1 MTSDSKSK
9 TPKGFHF
16 TKKRLDNISAHLYSK
31 QVYYA
36 DDRMRGL
43 EICVTKAGTKSF
55 VFRRKQDGVTRR
67 VWLGYFP
74 DMTIEQS
81 RGKAA
86 AFNSQISQ
94 GVNIFEKLATKKA
107 ELTLQNLFDE
117 YVERRAQKTRK
128 TWKEMIEQFDR
139 SFEGD
144 VKDRSRAVTLD
155 LRKKKVSAITPKM
168 AEQFHGDLAKKRGE
182 YSANRSVQLLRAV
195 FNKGKVWKLFDGE
208 NPFVGITLF
217 PEKPRD
223 RFLSRDEA
231 TKLLLKLETE
241 ADDTL
246 RDFVKL
252 SLFTGIRK
260 SNLMALRWQDVDFNS
275 GILTIPDTKNNTKQE
290 LALGGHEIALLA
302 ARRERLK
309 LNGQFGMFVFPGTGA
324 TGHLTDVKKSW
335 STFRKNAG
343 FAGDKH
349 VTLHDLRRSLGA
361 AMANANVNMALVKAA
376 LHHKDLKTTVRVYA
390 LTQQDAVRDARQ
402 QAHDAWLQV
411 KQNDTSVKRTRRKK
425 T

>member
-1 MTSDSKSK
+1 MTSDSRSK

-16 TKKRLDNISAHLYSK
+16 TKKRLDNISAHRDSK

-36 DDRMRGL
+36 DDGMRGL

-55 VFRRKQDGVTRR
+55 VFRRKQEGVTRR
-67 VWLGYFP
+67 LWLGYFP
-74 DMTIEQS
+74 DMTIEQA

-94 GVNIFEKLATKKA
+94 GVNIFEKLATEKG

-117 YVERRAQKTRK
+117 YVERHAQKTRK

-139 SFEGD
+139 SFDGD
-144 VKDRSRAVTLD
+144 VKDRSRAVTVD
-155 LRKKKVSAITPKM
+155 LRKKKLSAITPKM
-168 AEQFHGDLAKKRGE
+168 AEQFHGELAKKRGE

-275 GILTIPDTKNNTKQE
+275 GLLTIPDTKNNTKQE

-309 LNGQFGMFVFPGTGA
+309 LSGQFGMFVFPGTGS
-324 TGHLTDVKKSW
+324 TGHLTDIKKSW
-335 STFRKNAG
+335 STFRKSVG

-361 AMANANVNMALVKAA
+361 AMANANVNIALVKAA
-376 LHHKDLKTTVRVYA
+376 LHHKDLKTTVKVYA

-402 QAHDAWLQV
+402 QAHNAWLQV
-411 KQNDTSVKRTRRKK
+411 KDSDKSVKRTRRKK